1 MYATRFFLNQEHGR
15 KTHPLWHVFLDSGR
29 RMKASISRFSCNN
42 EELKA
47 LHNKLISLAIIS
59 MNVEDQ
65 GKVSS

>member
-1 MYATRFFLNQEHGR
+1 
-15 KTHPLWHVFLDSGR
+15 
-29 RMKASISRFSCNN
+29 MKASISRFSCNN

-59 MNVEDQ
+59 MNAEDQ